1 MSEVLL
7 LLPLPDRYTDTL
19 QRVQKLVGATTQ
31 SADFDP
37 AVLLGM
43 VSSNAD
49 LDSAVAQ
56 IPKGRM
62 HGVCQGFEVQVAEGQ
77 PSLVLLLEGPVAGL
91 MRDISEIGIDMGDK
105 PALVMCH
112 GEGVSAEELELV
124 REFLVGVKIYFDTL
138 QAVDLVT
145 GQALASYD
153 LSGEETNL
161 EDEDA

>member
-62 HGVCQGFEVQVAEGQ
+62 HGACQGFEVQEAEGQ
-77 PSLVLLLEGPVAGL
+77 PSLVLLLTGPVAGL
-91 MRDISEIGIDMGDK
+91 MREISEIGIDMGDK

-124 REFLVGVKIYFDTL
+124 REFLSGVKIYFDTL

-145 GQALASYD
+145 GQVLASYD